1 MLVVEMDWFLSSEER
16 TRSSHHDDGKAE
28 SIYVHV
34 SIPDPGGLSFGLEL
48 RLATGQQLNSS

>member
-1 MLVVEMDWFLSSEER
+1 MDWFLSSEER
-16 TRSSHHDDGKAE
+16 TRSSHHDDGKAK
-28 SIYVHV
+28 SMYVHV